1 MNSPWQQKTIKDSTL
16 SCQHWDKPWFV
27 CLFPKNRNWISSYKL
42 WNISLGFFYFSNIN
56 AQSTGSGV
64 FFFGSLPNLF
74 FRIDIFLSAAALDP
88 WTVDKYHPQ
97 AVVHAQ
103 NPHYKIAAGQ
113 RRSKSFQVH
122 LVKYGTR
129 FSVPGRRNQHVSL
142 LLSGTPTSQS
152 QVGDLWSY

>member
-1 MNSPWQQKTIKDSTL
+1 M
-16 SCQHWDKPWFV
+16 V
-27 CLFPKNRNWISSYKL
+27 CLFVCFLKIEIEFLHINSEILVWVFFISPTLMPSL
-42 WNISLGFFYFSNIN
+42 QVLGF
-56 AQSTGSGV
+56 

-103 NPHYKIAAGQ
+103 NPHYKTAAGQ

-152 QVGDLWSY
+152 QVGDL